1 VPLIYLIGPGY
12 FKNFIFRQKRITMGT
27 LEFITKED
35 LEQFKQELFAELRRP
50 TFKPLTSKERQKP
63 FIKSYEVLEL
73 LGISAGTLQQ
83 LRKNGEIKFTKIGGL
98 MYYKYEDIEAMM
110 NRKV

>member
-1 VPLIYLIGPGY
+1 
-12 FKNFIFRQKRITMGT
+12 MGT

-50 TFKPLTSKERQKP
+50 TFKPPTDKDKQKP
-63 FIKSYEVLEL
+63 FIKSYEVRQL
-73 LGISAGTLQQ
+73 LGISPGTLLQ
-83 LRKNGEIKFTKIGGL
+83 LRKNGQIKFSRIGGL

-110 NRKV
+110 ERRA

>member
-1 VPLIYLIGPGY
+1 
-12 FKNFIFRQKRITMGT
+12 MGT

-50 TFKPLTSKERQKP
+50 TFKPPAGKDRQKP
-63 FIKSYEVLEL
+63 FIKSYEVRQL
-73 LGISAGTLQQ
+73 LGISPGTLLQ
-83 LRKNGEIKFTKIGGL
+83 LRKSGQIKFTRIGGL

-110 NRKV
+110 NKRV